1 LATSGRAFVRID
13 SAACGR
19 GDGLK
24 RRDFITLIGGA
35 AAAWPLTAL
44 ARQAAAP
51 AQPSVMALV
60 GLLSSAQ
67 LDDRQIGA
75 IRQGLKDAG
84 YIEGLNVA
92 IKYRSADSRFD
103 RLPALAADLVS
114 DPVDAIVALSPP
126 AALASKAATTT
137 IPIVFATG
145 ADPVDLG
152 LVSSLN
158 RPGGNVTGVTFIVNT
173 LGAKRLGMMRELV
186 PSANV
191 IGFLTNPGNPTS
203 ESQIRDVQTAAHAS
217 GIEPHILSVGSER
230 NIDAA
235 FASFVQQGT
244 KAVIVGADSSFVS
257 RRDQLVGLAARHAM
271 PAIYFLREFAD
282 IGGLV
287 SYGPSQ
293 TDAYRLAG
301 GYVALILKGRKPADL
316 PVAQSSK
323 FEFVINLKT
332 ATALGLDV
340 PLTLQVAAD
349 ETIE

>member
-1 LATSGRAFVRID
+1 
-13 SAACGR
+13 
-19 GDGLK
+19 LK

-75 IRQGLKDAG
+75 IRRGLKDAG

-173 LGAKRLGMMRELV
+173 RGETVGNDARTGPERQCHRLPHQPRE
-186 PSANV
+186 SH
-191 IGFLTNPGNPTS
+191 F
-203 ESQIRDVQTAAHAS
+203 
-217 GIEPHILSVGSER
+217 
-230 NIDAA
+230 
-235 FASFVQQGT
+235 
-244 KAVIVGADSSFVS
+244 
-257 RRDQLVGLAARHAM
+257 
-271 PAIYFLREFAD
+271 
-282 IGGLV
+282 
-287 SYGPSQ
+287 
-293 TDAYRLAG
+293 
-301 GYVALILKGRKPADL
+301 
-316 PVAQSSK
+316 
-323 FEFVINLKT
+323 
-332 ATALGLDV
+332 
-340 PLTLQVAAD
+340 
-349 ETIE
+349 